1 MTEKEKFVLNHYE
14 IFRDGRIYSP
24 YTNKFLKFREDK
36 DGYYD
41 VSLIYN
47 QYGDRQPFRVHRLV
61 ALKYVP
67 LIEGYDI
74 VNHKD
79 LNKQNNNVDNLEW
92 CNVSYNTQHGYDNC
106 VYTNIKRVKV
116 TESSGK
122 VIIFANISSASRYYG
137 YKNPTTIQHWLA
149 KSNPY
154 SPNKGKLKGF
164 TFEFTDE
171 SVTTI
176 EKELST
182 VWENVT
188 E

>member
-79 LNKQNNNVDNLEW
+79 LNKQNNNVDNLE
-92 CNVSYNTQHGYDNC
+92 
-106 VYTNIKRVKV
+106 
-116 TESSGK
+116 
-122 VIIFANISSASRYYG
+122 
-137 YKNPTTIQHWLA
+137 
-149 KSNPY
+149 
-154 SPNKGKLKGF
+154 
-164 TFEFTDE
+164 
-171 SVTTI
+171 
-176 EKELST
+176 
-182 VWENVT
+182 
-188 E
+188 